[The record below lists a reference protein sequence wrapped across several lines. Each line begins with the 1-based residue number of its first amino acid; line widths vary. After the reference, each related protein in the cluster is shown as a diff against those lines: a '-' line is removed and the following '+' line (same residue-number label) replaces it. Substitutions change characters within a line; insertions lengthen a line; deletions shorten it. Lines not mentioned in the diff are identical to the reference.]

1 MFNRIKAWW
10 AAEGA
15 MVQLQGVSDRM
26 LADMG
31 LEREG
36 LRERVAGK
44 LDPGQPQPDCRC
56 RTSARGPVPARRGSG
71 SSDRPMQRGTA

>member
-1 MFNRIKAWW
+1 MWNRIKHWW
-10 AAEGA
+10 RAEGA

-36 LRERVAGK
+36 LRNRVLGHGVVAPPDCHCPHLPSGK
-44 LDPGQPQPDCRC
+44 L
-56 RTSARGPVPARRGSG
+56 ARG
-71 SSDRPMQRGTA
+71 